1 MPRRTCP
8 AWCQIPPWAIVPN
21 RPITISAVMHTLL
34 KICTSFILKPPFE
47 PVKICFSQVL
57 VESEEEG
64 ILDKKLVSTVLD
76 LYRNREKYIEAMAGA
91 GQQES
96 IPTIMGLLNDLADK

>member
-1 MPRRTCP
+1 M
-8 AWCQIPPWAIVPN
+8 
-21 RPITISAVMHTLL
+21 M
-34 KICTSFILKPPFE
+34 KEEYKGILNEWLENPSWREYFE
-47 PVKICFSQVL
+47 KAPSEKCREVIALEFVYSEL
-57 VESEEEG
+57 EEEG
-64 ILDKKLVSTVLD
+64 ILDKKLVSTVRE